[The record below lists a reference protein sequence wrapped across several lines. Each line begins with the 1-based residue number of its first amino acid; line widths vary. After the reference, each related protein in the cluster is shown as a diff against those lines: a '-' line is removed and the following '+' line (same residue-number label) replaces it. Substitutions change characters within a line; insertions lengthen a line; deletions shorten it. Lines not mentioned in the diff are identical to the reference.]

1 MLQLLRGTTLWFGHF
16 RWCNCCK
23 PLQNHPG
30 VLRATGSRVLLLDE
44 TGSRLLGDSVERLC
58 SRQSLCTSSPSHLPL
73 GEDEGVKSWAERRRM
88 FFHSSQTGWKKKRKN
103 RERNGSRTIT
113 GTFYKPPESFLK
125 HLSQNRQ
132 RKQSGIMG
140 VKQPSWLRR
149 GHVSKFPSRSP
160 TLSERYSD
168 RWPNKSQQYLEET
181 CGLSGFLRDNT
192 NTQLSNI
199 QKEGPVVLRHLMQNY
214 IFCLWAEASGS
225 LRRTL
230 CS

>member
-23 PLQNHPG
+23 PLQNHPR

-44 TGSRLLGDSVERLC
+44 MGSRLLGDSVERLC

-125 HLSQNRQ
+125 HLSQNRR
-132 RKQSGIMG
+132 RKQCGIMG

-149 GHVSKFPSRSP
+149 GHVSKFTPRSP
-160 TLSERYSD
+160 TLSLSVIATGDQINPSD
-168 RWPNKSQQYLEET
+168 TSRKL
-181 CGLSGFLRDNT
+181 
-192 NTQLSNI
+192 
-199 QKEGPVVLRHLMQNY
+199 VV
-214 IFCLWAEASGS
+214 CLDFSEIKQVHNSATY
-225 LRRTL
+225 RRKVR
-230 CS
+230 SFWDI